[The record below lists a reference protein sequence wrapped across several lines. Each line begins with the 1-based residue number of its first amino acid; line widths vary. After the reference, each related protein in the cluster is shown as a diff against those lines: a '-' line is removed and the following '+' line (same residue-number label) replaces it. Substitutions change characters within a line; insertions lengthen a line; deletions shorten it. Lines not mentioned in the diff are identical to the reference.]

1 MGRQH
6 KDGKAK
12 APEHE
17 KEQRDRRRGRRPVTA
32 GRVAEDAAGEAAL
45 ALPIG
50 LGLFIAALAVYVQT
64 AYPTVP
70 GGDAG
75 ELVFTSCSLGVAHP
89 PGYPLFILL
98 GHIFFRLVPGGSP
111 GFRVNCLSCV
121 CGAGAALLLFLFCQR
136 WYSARGHRASCGLA
150 LLAAGLWAFSPLVW
164 QYHVQAEVFS
174 LNNLLV
180 AAQFYLA
187 HLHHQACS
195 AAPQAT
201 AGDTCHTQ
209 QDRAHTARSI
219 AQLGAFVVGLGL
231 SNQHAIV
238 MYSIP
243 VIASVIQSDAR
254 AYGNV
259 FHGTFWLKLCACGLA
274 GVCVCVRAR
283 VRACAAIHAYTVCL
297 CVCTAVY
304 VFICVCACGYVC
316 MYVCMHACMYV
327 CMHVCMYVCMFVCMF
342 VCMCVGT
349 FSERGCREPRVIEV
363 AVLRCACGRMHI
375 G

>member
-1 MGRQH
+1 MDENVTRTDTSEMGRQL

-12 APEHE
+12 APELE
-17 KEQRDRRRGRRPVTA
+17 KEKRDRRRGRRPVTA

-150 LLAAGLWAFSPLVW
+150 LLAAGSWAFSPLVW

-180 AAQFYLA
+180 AAQFFLA

-195 AAPQAT
+195 AAPRAT

-209 QDRAHTARSI
+209 PDRAHTARTI

-274 GVCVCVRAR
+274 GVC
-283 VRACAAIHAYTVCL
+283 L
-297 CVCTAVY
+297 CVPVCA
-304 VFICVCACGYVC
+304 CVCARVQSYMNTLYAYVCVQVCMYVCVFVHVDMYVC
-316 MYVCMHACMYV
+316 MYVRTYV
-327 CMHVCMYVCMFVCMF
+327 CTHVCMYV
-342 VCMCVGT
+342 
-349 FSERGCREPRVIEV
+349 S
-363 AVLRCACGRMHI
+363 
-375 G
+375 

>member
-1 MGRQH
+1 MVFNERMIRGTPLAFFAPPRLTQGCGLDQGLAGRMILSAASKGAAEARRRGRGRARLDTSEMGRQH

-12 APEHE
+12 ASEHE

-187 HLHHQACS
+187 HLHHQA
-195 AAPQAT
+195 
-201 AGDTCHTQ
+201 
-209 QDRAHTARSI
+209 
-219 AQLGAFVVGLGL
+219 
-231 SNQHAIV
+231 
-238 MYSIP
+238 
-243 VIASVIQSDAR
+243 
-254 AYGNV
+254 
-259 FHGTFWLKLCACGLA
+259 
-274 GVCVCVRAR
+274 
-283 VRACAAIHAYTVCL
+283 
-297 CVCTAVY
+297 
-304 VFICVCACGYVC
+304 
-316 MYVCMHACMYV
+316 
-327 CMHVCMYVCMFVCMF
+327 
-342 VCMCVGT
+342 
-349 FSERGCREPRVIEV
+349 
-363 AVLRCACGRMHI
+363 
-375 G
+375 